1 MLVDKQYVT
10 ASLLFYDINQYRA
23 LQAQRLQEAASA
35 MTILNQPTIR
45 NQPVLVDI
53 SSENI
58 STPLVTESNT
68 STAGHESGKEN
79 SPISAVVQTP
89 SSPNQSATS
98 PELVAIN

>member
-10 ASLLFYDINQYRA
+10 ASLFFYDINQYRA

-35 MTILNQPTIR
+35 MPIR